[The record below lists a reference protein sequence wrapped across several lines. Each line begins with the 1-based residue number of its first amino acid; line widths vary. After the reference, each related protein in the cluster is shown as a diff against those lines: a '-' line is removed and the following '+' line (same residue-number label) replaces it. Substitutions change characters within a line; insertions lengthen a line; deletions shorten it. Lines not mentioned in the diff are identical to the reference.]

1 MFETPSTAP
10 GLKAAL
16 AGGIAAAALDFIAA
30 MVNSGNG
37 WLRIGQAIASGIQ
50 GAAAFKGGAVSAA
63 LGVAAHTFILL
74 VVAGIYVLAAR
85 RMEWLWRNPVIAGL
99 ILGVIVYAVMNAIVL
114 PFSAVKMGDP
124 PDYKRAIQIGI
135 HMAFVGLPI
144 ALAAWKV
151 R

>member
-1 MFETPSTAP
+1 MFDTPSTAP

-16 AGGIAAAALDFIAA
+16 VGGLAASALDFLAA
-30 MVNSGNG
+30 MVNSGVS
-37 WLRIGQAIASGIQ
+37 WVRVGQAIASGLQ
-50 GAAAFKGGAVSAA
+50 GPAAFKGGEASAV

-74 VVAGIYVLAAR
+74 VVAAVYVLAAR
-85 RMEWLWRNPVIAGL
+85 RMDWLWRNPVIAGV
-99 ILGVIVYAVMNAIVL
+99 ILGVIVYSIMNAIVL
-114 PFSAVKMGDP
+114 PFSAAKLGDA
-124 PDYKRAIQIGI
+124 PDYRRAIQIGI